1 MAQIIVAGN
10 PVNEF
15 EKTVARTLG
24 HLGED
29 CLLLTN
35 VVLPGFYHKQ
45 SNIEIDLIVLTRQA
59 VYAIETKYWQG
70 EVKGHINQKQWI
82 VFREGNPPHQVEN
95 PLQRSEMKA
104 KTLNTILSRW
114 NSGLMGKLV
123 TKALVVVP
131 PHTPLDIENPT
142 DIEVIPLERLLP
154 HVEADRQRLT
164 EEATDKQLH
173 QMAQHLVGSSL
184 PTEETL
190 PFENYA
196 IKAILK
202 SSSRSVSYRAIN
214 AFTER
219 EVFIKKYIVDV
230 NLPPDK
236 QLLWRN
242 RAIREAKATTRIRHP
257 HIVEV
262 LDVLEDQG
270 NIYIISEWVDGWCLA
285 DRIDDLAW
293 VDAVVYVAQA
303 CDGLDQAHR
312 ATPPVI
318 HRNVSPASLLVSEGT
333 VKLTNFAFARIEGDP
348 SIVFTEL
355 VGGRD
360 AAYAAPELFGDSNET
375 DARTDVYGLG
385 ATLYHLVT
393 GTKPPSFHSRTP
405 LRPAAEVN
413 SDLPPALSAAIARAM
428 EPLPAQRFG
437 TTAEFAAVL
446 RGMRG

>member
-35 VVLPGFYHKQ
+35 VVLPGFYHKH
-45 SNIEIDLIVLTRQA
+45 SNIEIDLILLTRQA

-70 EVKGHINQKQWI
+70 EVKGHINQKHWL
-82 VFREGNPPHQVEN
+82 VFREGNPPHQIEN

-123 TKALVVVP
+123 TKAMVVLP
-131 PHTPLDIENPT
+131 PYTPMDIDNPT
-142 DIEVIPLERLLP
+142 DIEVIPLERLLSQL
-154 HVEADRQRLT
+154 EADRQRLP
-164 EEATDKQLH
+164 EEATDKQL
-173 QMAQHLVGSSL
+173 QEMAQHLVGSSL

-190 PFENYA
+190 PFENYR
-196 IKAILK
+196 ISAILK
-202 SSSRSVSYRAIN
+202 ASDRSVSYRAVN
-214 AFTER
+214 TFTER
-219 EVFIKKYIVDV
+219 DVFIKKYIVDV

-236 QLLWRN
+236 QALWRN
-242 RAIREAKATTRIRHP
+242 RAIREAKATSKVQHAN
-257 HIVEV
+257 IVTV
-262 LDVLEDQG
+262 HDVLEDQG
-270 NIYIISEWVDGWCLA
+270 NIYVICEWVDGWCLA
-285 DRIDDLAW
+285 DRVDDLPW
-293 VDAVVYVAQA
+293 FEAVVYLAQA
-303 CDGLDQAHR
+303 CDGIDRAH
-312 ATPPVI
+312 AAKTPVV
-318 HRNVSPASLLVSEGT
+318 HRNINPSCILVADGV

-360 AAYAAPELFGDSNET
+360 MAYAAPELFSDGQADP
-375 DARTDVYGLG
+375 RTDVYGLG

-393 GTKPPSFHSRTP
+393 KTKPQSFMSRSS
-405 LRPAAEVN
+405 N
-413 SDLPPALSAAIARAM
+413 PPAHDVRSDVPKALSEAIAKAM
-428 EPLPAQRFG
+428 QPLPTNRFES
-437 TTAEFAAVL
+437 ASDFARAL
-446 RGMRG
+446 RSM